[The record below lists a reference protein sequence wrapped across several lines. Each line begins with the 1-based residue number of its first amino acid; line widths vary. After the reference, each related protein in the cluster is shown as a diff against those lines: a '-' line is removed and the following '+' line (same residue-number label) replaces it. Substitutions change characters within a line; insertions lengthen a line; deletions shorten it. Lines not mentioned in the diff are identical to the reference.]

1 MKLLRIEFEYRDEM
15 SRWEWRRQSCTCR
28 SVEEA
33 KRIYGLGEDVCEWR
47 IVSVEEDGA
56 ETITRDAKP
65 PKLVDC
71 SGERHCL
78 ETAKALYE
86 LRLIVS
92 GMSASEA
99 EKHRALELLGALIE
113 DVEADAELGGFPCM
127 LDEAEE
133 QIRSAAEERRAR

>member
-1 MKLLRIEFEYRDEM
+1 MCK
-15 SRWEWRRQSCTCR
+15 
-28 SVEEA
+28 
-33 KRIYGLGEDVCEWR
+33 WR
-47 IVSVEEDGA
+47 IVSVEEDG
-56 ETITRDAKP
+56 TGTSVRDAEP
-65 PKLVDC
+65 LKLVDC

-92 GMSASEA
+92 GMSAGEA

-133 QIRSAAEERRAR
+133 QIWSAAEERRAR

>member
-1 MKLLRIEFEYRDEM
+1 MLRIEFEYRDEM
-15 SRWEWRRQSCTCR
+15 SRWEWRRRSCTCR

-33 KRIYGLGEDVCEWR
+33 KRFYGLGEDGCEWR
-47 IVSVEEDGA
+47 IVSVEEEGA

-92 GMSASEA
+92 GMSAGEV
-99 EKHRALELLGALIE
+99 EKDRALALLGALIE

-133 QIRSAAEERRAR
+133 QIQSAAEGRRAR